1 MVEVVILGFL
11 VTLGS
16 LADGPL
22 HSYELRRRMTQLRG
36 YARTISD
43 GTIYPAI
50 NRLVAAGA
58 PTQETQ
64 PGTGAAQRRT
74 LSLTGAGREP
84 LQQRLGNVRGHDITD
99 PGGFFVLLAFLSLL
113 PDDADRRAVLARR
126 LEYLERPVSFFS
138 DGERPLL
145 AADAKDPYRRGILV
159 SAIASNR
166 AERAWLREQLN
177 TTATE
182 TKDAP

>member
-1 MVEVVILGFL
+1 MMVMIEVMILGF
-11 VTLGS
+11 

-22 HSYELRRRMTQLRG
+22 HGYELRRRMAQLHG

-58 PTQETQ
+58 LTQETQ

-74 LSLTGAGREP
+74 LSLTDAGRER
-84 LQQRLGNVRGHDITD
+84 LQQRLRDARGHDITD
-99 PGGFFVLLAFLSLL
+99 PGRFFIVLAFLSLL
-113 PDDADRRAVLARR
+113 PDDADRRAVLTRR
-126 LEYLERPVSFFS
+126 LDYLERPVSFFS
-138 DGERPLL
+138 DGERPLR
-145 AADAKDPYRRGILV
+145 AADIEDPYRRGILV

-166 AERAWLREQLN
+166 AERAWLREQLDLP
-177 TTATE
+177 ATE
-182 TKDAP
+182 PKADT